1 MTLELMEAAAQKS
14 REEITLEFSN
24 FRNHP
29 LASLSRCQY
38 VPQYKA
44 VMPRDM
50 RRKNTP
56 NSKTEVPST
65 PTMCNIQ
72 IERVEVFL

>member
-1 MTLELMEAAAQKS
+1 MEAVSQKS

-24 FRNHP
+24 LSNHP
-29 LASLSRCQY
+29 LAFLSRCQY

-50 RRKNTP
+50 RRKTTP

-72 IERVEVFL
+72 IGRVEVFL